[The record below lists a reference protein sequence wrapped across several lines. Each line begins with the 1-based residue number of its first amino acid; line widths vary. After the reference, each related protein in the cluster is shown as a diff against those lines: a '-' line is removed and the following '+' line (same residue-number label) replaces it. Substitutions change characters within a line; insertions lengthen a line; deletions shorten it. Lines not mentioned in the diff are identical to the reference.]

1 MDIQSEQEEGK
12 LKMITLRLNEIEF
25 EELMDVVNS
34 KEEFYAYKS
43 DIFQEIQIK
52 FERIKDI
59 RLAED

>member
-1 MDIQSEQEEGK
+1 MSEKGE
-12 LKMITLRLNEIEF
+12 LKMINLRLNEIEF
-25 EELMDVVNS
+25 DELMDVVNS
-34 KEEFYAYKS
+34 KVEFYDYKS